1 MSSQG
6 VPLSLGI
13 LFGCLAKVLLLL
25 CAREKFCDVYIRYQ
39 ETDFR
44 ELMHED
50 DGNRNLTNLHV

>member
-13 LFGCLAKVLLLL
+13 LFGYLVKVLLLL